1 MNSEQSQ
8 SGGGKADGS
17 APGSQQF
24 DDRYCDREKV
34 ARDDNQD
41 VIDIIDDFLWFGWNS
56 MLQFTRFLH
65 FLLLVHYCLPGEY
78 IASAVDANV
87 GTIVKYHSLQI

>member
-41 VIDIIDDFLWFGWNS
+41 VIDIIDDFL
-56 MLQFTRFLH
+56 
-65 FLLLVHYCLPGEY
+65 
-78 IASAVDANV
+78 
-87 GTIVKYHSLQI
+87 

>member
-41 VIDIIDDFLWFGWNS
+41 VIDIIDDFFVIWLKFHVAVY
-56 MLQFTRFLH
+56 QIFTF
-65 FLLLVHYCLPGEY
+65 FTSCALLFTGG
-78 IASAVDANV
+78 I
-87 GTIVKYHSLQI
+87 HSKCS